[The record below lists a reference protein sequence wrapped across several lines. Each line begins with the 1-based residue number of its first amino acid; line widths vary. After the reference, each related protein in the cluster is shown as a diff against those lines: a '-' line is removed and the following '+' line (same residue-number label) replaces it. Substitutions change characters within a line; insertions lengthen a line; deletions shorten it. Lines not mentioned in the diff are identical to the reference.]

1 MAINKERFM
10 FSITISLLILQ
21 LWHTI
26 QMLVQNVKS
35 QLMILGLN
43 DFLFLFYLNVSLK
56 NTLYIRATMW

>member
-1 MAINKERFM
+1 
-10 FSITISLLILQ
+10 
-21 LWHTI
+21 
-26 QMLVQNVKS
+26 MLVQNVKS